1 MRIAFILFLLSFTS
15 SLFSQNNFAKE
26 LKEII
31 EDSANHFQKFKGTAM
46 EMSDTESS
54 YYNSTIILEGTRRN
68 WVIIHRSVC
77 SYDADIADS
86 VTKNRGKKILDDW
99 KIQLASILGAAYKIE
114 KSKPRSDSQFVDGW
128 NFNNGNFSVSIMLS
142 QYFYDKS
149 LYGVR
154 LFIGHEHPT
163 PKSL

>member
-31 EDSANHFQKFKGTAM
+31 KDSANHFQKFKGTAM

-54 YYNSTIILEGTRRN
+54 YYNSTILLEGTRRN

-86 VTKNRGKKILDDW
+86 VTKNRGKKILDAW
-99 KIQLASILGAAYKIE
+99 KIKLASILGEGYKIE
-114 KSKPRSDSQFVDGW
+114 KSKLIFDNLFSDGW
-128 NFNNGNFSVSIMLS
+128 NFKRDNFSLSIMLS
-142 QYFYDKS
+142 QHFYNKS
-149 LYGVR
+149 LYVVR
-154 LFIGHEHPT
+154 LSIGHEHPT